1 MVAEGTLFAQQSDAY
16 WVDAGTP
23 NTYVEVQLD
32 LIDGTRGE
40 VETAIAPTAV
50 IAPSAIVD
58 HSIVMAG
65 ASIGADAVI
74 RDSVIL
80 PGARLDPR
88 VLVDGSVIGAGARLG
103 EGAVLSG
110 MTVIGN
116 RYEVRAGA
124 HLDGVRLPE
133 EG

>member
-1 MVAEGTLFAQQSDAY
+1 MVADGALYALHSDAY

-40 VETAIAPTAV
+40 AELGVHPSTDIHATAV
-50 IAPSAIVD
+50 VD
-58 HSIVMAG
+58 HSVVMAG
-65 ASIGADAVI
+65 VRIGEHAVV

-80 PGARLDPR
+80 PGARVDPR
-88 VLVDGSVIGAGARLG
+88 TFIDGSVIGAGARIG

-110 MTVIGN
+110 MTVIGD

-124 HLDGVRLPE
+124 HLDGARLPE